1 MNSRLKKVLLTLAAV
16 MMLTVLGVVSVF
28 ATSGETTYEPTAEEN
43 GVTAT
48 ISTDKDSYSEGD
60 LINVTLSVENKSG
73 EPISNGTIIW
83 GFSPSAAVSQS
94 SSGMVL
100 PQTMSGINDGESGE
114 VSGDLEVDASKLSGN
129 GQSGNNSAGGSMI
142 AVIIVVVVIVVII
155 AVVVIVILMKRK
167 GKKPPVSLL
176 AIALVLGAVAS
187 ASGIAGIQTASAASE
202 DIFLLVSKTV
212 SYEGKDVTVKAA
224 VQITFG
230 EKVVSIPAESRVNY
244 STVAVHDPSIIKDNG
259 KYYVFGTME
268 GVATSDDLMN
278 WTSVYTQGNFPY
290 VNGSNA
296 NEAFSKDK
304 NAYTGTV
311 KALVNGKVADISFK
325 PSSGNGFDVRNFVN
339 SYVVKNN
346 VKYVATDSEKES
358 YDLSGNYWAPDI
370 VYNETMGK
378 YCLYTS
384 LNGQNWNSAIVLMTS
399 DDILGPYEYQG
410 PVIYSGFDDDASL
423 GNYYKNTDLELVL
436 GELSELPSRY
446 NHLDSGNPPSSNWGD
461 YLPHCIDP
469 AVTYDDDGNLW
480 MIYGSWS
487 GGIYIIQLDETTGLR
502 DYTVEYPNEDEGTK
516 TCTSD
521 AYFGKRIAGGQYV
534 SGEGS
539 YIEKIGDY
547 YWLFVSYGFYAPG
560 TGYNMRVYRSET
572 IDGEYVDLLGNS
584 AKTSS
589 WELTHASARG
599 VRLFGGYRWP
609 YMTSGST
616 AQGHNS
622 AYYDADL
629 NKAFVIYHRKWD
641 DDSIFHQVETHQLFL
656 NEDGWLVA
664 APFKYAG
671 ETISETGY
679 DAKDIV
685 GDYDIIIH
693 SKVQGL
699 NYDSVLPN
707 GVGTAFDIH
716 TAEQITLNED
726 GTVTGAY
733 EGTWTAKD
741 GTCYMTITLDDEE
754 YKGVFCTGYLED
766 SNIEVM
772 TFTALGDINQYTIWG
787 AQSVLD

>member
-1 MNSRLKKVLLTLAAV
+1 MNSRLKKIFLTLAAV
-16 MMLTVLGVVSVF
+16 MVLTILGTVSVL
-28 ATSGETTYEPTAEEN
+28 AAGEEGGDNPSMEEN
-43 GVTAT
+43 GVTVS
-48 ISTDKDSYSEGD
+48 ISTDKDSYSDGD
-60 LINVTLSVENKSG
+60 KINVTLTVENKSG
-73 EPISNGTIIW
+73 EPISNGSIIW
-83 GFSPSAAVSQS
+83 SFSPKAAVTAST
-94 SSGMVL
+94 SGIVL
-100 PQTMSGINDGESGE
+100 QNTMSGISDGEKGE
-114 VSGDLEVDASKLSGN
+114 VNGDLEVDSSQLEKTDNPAGENGGN
-129 GQSGNNSAGGSMI
+129 TP
-142 AVIIVVVVIVVII
+142 
-155 AVVVIVILMKRK
+155 VVVIVIVVAVVLLAAVVIVVLMKKK
-167 GKKPPVSLL
+167 GKKPPVSLV
-176 AIALVLGAVAS
+176 AAALILGAVA
-187 ASGIAGIQTASAASE
+187 AATGIAGIQKANAASE
-202 DIFLLVSKTV
+202 NIMLSVNKNVT
-212 SYEGKDVTVKAA
+212 YEGAAVNVKATID
-224 VQITFG
+224 ITFG
-230 EKVVSIPAESRVNY
+230 DKVVMIPAENKVSY
-244 STVAVHDPSIIKDNG
+244 KTVAVHDPSIIKDNG

-278 WTSVYTQGNFPY
+278 WTSVYEQNKFPY
-290 VNGSNA
+290 ANGANA

-311 KALVNGKVADISFK
+311 KALVNGQVADISFK
-325 PSSGNGFDVRNFVN
+325 PGAGNGFDVRNFVN
-339 SYVVKNN
+339 SYVVKKD

-358 YDLSGNYWAPDI
+358 YDLAGNYWAPDI
-370 VYNETMGK
+370 IYNETMGK

-384 LNGQNWNSAIVLMTS
+384 LNGQNWNSAIVLLTA

-410 PVIYSGFDDDASL
+410 PVIFSGFDDDASL
-423 GNYYKNTDLELVL
+423 GNYYKNTDLEMVL
-436 GELSELPSRY
+436 GELSELPGKYGYINSSAP
-446 NHLDSGNPPSSNWGD
+446 NSSNWGD
-461 YLPHCIDP
+461 FLPHCIDP

-502 DYTVEYPNEDEGTK
+502 DYTVQYPNEGEGSK

-584 AKTSS
+584 AKTNS
-589 WELTHASARG
+589 WELTHASSRG
-599 VRLFGGYRWP
+599 VRLFGGYKWP
-609 YMTSGST
+609 YMIKGST

-629 NKAFVIYHRKWD
+629 KKSFVIYHRKWD
-641 DDSIFHQVETHQLFL
+641 DDTVFHQVETHQLFL
-656 NEDGWLVA
+656 NKDGWLVA

-733 EGTWTAKD
+733 EGTWTAED
-741 GTCYMTITLDDEE
+741 GTYYMTITLNGEE
-754 YKGVFCTGYLED
+754 YKGVFCIGNLEE

-772 TFTALGDINQYTIWG
+772 TFTAVGGSQQYTIWG
-787 AQSVLD
+787 AQSVLE